1 MSKLTLSIDQV
12 VIDEAKEYA
21 KSSGKSLSSIVEEY
35 LKSLIKTEES
45 EIKQTSM
52 ELVRTLKG
60 SVKLPKDLTSYK
72 EILQDAPVGG
82 SLRLP
87 HPFLHQFPNW

>member
-35 LKSLIKTEES
+35 LKSLTKTEQS
-45 EIKQTSM
+45 KKKKTSM
-52 ELVRTLKG
+52 ELVRELKG
-60 SVKLPKDLTSYK
+60 SVKLPKDFTSYK
-72 EILQDAPVGG
+72 EILQDALVEKY
-82 SLRLP
+82 LRK
-87 HPFLHQFPNW
+87 